1 MKFGEERRLPM
12 KPMIAIVSLY
22 DEKLESYWMLPGY
35 AQGLEAAGA
44 APVILPLT
52 TDPAVLQRYA
62 QTFDG
67 FLFPGG
73 HDLPPSLYGEEPS
86 EKLGPLV
93 PQRDSMEQAFF
104 PLALETGK
112 PMLGICRGIQLFNVM
127 LGGDLY
133 QDIPTQCPSGVQHH
147 ETPPYDKVAHPVAIR
162 RGTPLFDA
170 VGVEEM
176 GVNSYHHQGIRRLG
190 KGLEV
195 AATAPDGMV
204 EAVYLPE
211 HRFALAVQWHPEF
224 SRLSDENS
232 RKIFEAFVKSV
243 AGLDKS
249 RTPL

>member
-104 PLALETGK
+104 PLVLETGK
-112 PMLGICRGIQLFNVM
+112 PMLGICRGIQLFIRCWAVW
-127 LGGDLY
+127 DLY
-133 QDIPTQCPSGVQHH
+133 PGYPHPVPQRRAAPRDPALRQGGPSGGH
-147 ETPPYDKVAHPVAIR
+147 PPGHAPV
-162 RGTPLFDA
+162 RGR
-170 VGVEEM
+170 GR
-176 GVNSYHHQGIRRLG
+176 GGR
-190 KGLEV
+190 
-195 AATAPDGMV
+195 
-204 EAVYLPE
+204 
-211 HRFALAVQWHPEF
+211 
-224 SRLSDENS
+224 
-232 RKIFEAFVKSV
+232 
-243 AGLDKS
+243 
-249 RTPL
+249 

>member
-1 MKFGEERRLPM
+1 M

-127 LGGDLY
+127 LGGDCTRISPPSAPAACSTTRPRPTTRWPIRWPSAGARPCSRPWAWRRWGS
-133 QDIPTQCPSGVQHH
+133 IPTITRASGDWGRAWKWL
-147 ETPPYDKVAHPVAIR
+147 PPR
-162 RGTPLFDA
+162 RTAWWRRCTCRSTGLPWRCSA
-170 VGVEEM
+170 PGV
-176 GVNSYHHQGIRRLG
+176 
-190 KGLEV
+190 
-195 AATAPDGMV
+195 
-204 EAVYLPE
+204 
-211 HRFALAVQWHPEF
+211 
-224 SRLSDENS
+224 SRLSM
-232 RKIFEAFVKSV
+232 RTAAKS
-243 AGLDKS
+243 L
-249 RTPL
+249 RPL